1 MSSSN
6 FSLGQSKK
14 LNNGLAQGSRKFD
27 PASLEI
33 SNSHLQGVIKKI
45 DTGKKM
51 QRSGSQLNIKTI
63 EIESPGDQPEKVDPG
78 DDDDSLESE
87 GSVKVID
94 MRDAASED
102 NQTGF
107 IEYQD
112 HNLDKIEEV
121 KD

>member
-6 FSLGQSKK
+6 FSQGQSKK

-102 NQTGF
+102 N
-107 IEYQD
+107 
-112 HNLDKIEEV
+112 
-121 KD
+121 